1 MIKKKEALAPKQ
13 VKNMDYPA
21 DSVGRIMTSLVPVAD
36 EDTPVRDIEKMII
49 KESQC
54 FDTINYIYVI
64 NKSKKLKGI
73 ISIKEVFAHPEE
85 TTPIKE
91 LMIKDK
97 DIVKVRAHSDQERAA
112 LLAIQNSIKSVPVV
126 DKDDVF
132 LGILSSDSIL
142 TIVDNEHVEDIL
154 RLGGVYHKGPF
165 SSILNISI
173 FESLKHRLPWLALG
187 LVGGL
192 LIAGV
197 IKHYESIISTHPIL
211 AAFIPM
217 VAYMANA
224 VGTQTQAFIIRDL
237 ASSNASGS
245 IFPFMKYLS
254 KQFYTI
260 SIIGLL
266 ISLVLYFLTFLFY
279 GAMGVSLILS
289 VALFFAVLSSLFT
302 GLVVPYV
309 FYRAKF
315 DPADASG
322 PIGNIIQ
329 DILSV
334 VVYFGV
340 IMIFF

>member
-1 MIKKKEALAPKQ
+1 
-13 VKNMDYPA
+13 MDYPS
-21 DSVGRIMTSLVPVAD
+21 DSVGRVMTNLVPVVD
-36 EDTPVRDIEKMII
+36 EDKPVRDIEKMII
-49 KESQC
+49 KDAQC
-54 FDTINYIYVI
+54 FDTINYIYII
-64 NKSKKLKGI
+64 NKSQKLKGI
-73 ISIKEVFAHPEE
+73 ISIKEVFAHPGEV
-85 TTPIKE
+85 TPVKE

-97 DIVKVRAHSDQERAA
+97 EIVKVRAHSDQERAA
-112 LLAIQNSIKSVPVV
+112 LLAIQNNIKAVPVV
-126 DKDDVF
+126 DKDDEF
-132 LGILSSDSIL
+132 LGILTSDSIL
-142 TIVDNEHVEDIL
+142 HIVDNEHVEDIL

-165 SSILNISI
+165 SSVLNISI

-197 IKHYESIISTHPIL
+197 IKHYELVISAHPIL

-254 KQFYTI
+254 KQFYAISAI
-260 SIIGLL
+260 SIL
-266 ISLVLYFLTFLFY
+266 ISLTLYFLTFLFY
-279 GAMGVSLILS
+279 GAMGISFVLS
-289 VALFFAVLSSLFT
+289 VALFFAILSSLFT
-302 GLVVPYV
+302 GLVVPYI

-340 IMIFF
+340 IMLFF